1 MKTTRLVLT
10 ALVVAAA
17 AAPAWAQPMA
27 DKVPAGSLLYAGW
40 AGKSLTFD
48 GSMFGQ
54 LVGSAEVK
62 RLCKA
67 IESAVLYNLQGD
79 SQADARKAFQ
89 RAWAMGAIAWRHP
102 ACVALFDLVPPPA
115 DAGRG
120 GPPLVPVGAVMLDL
134 GKDRAAFEGEL
145 KALLAL
151 VADELPMTTATVGQV
166 SFQQIATPAGPAGL
180 GFVGNTFFL
189 CIGDKAA
196 ETVVNLAGGK
206 AKSLA
211 KDPAFAA
218 AMKDVCGAHVQ
229 LAYYVDVARGF
240 AIADKMM
247 GGGRPAATGPAETT
261 QFRKITKALGV
272 DKVTAFAGASSIV
285 DRGMAD
291 KTRLFSPAPHRG
303 ILSLF
308 AGKPLGAKAMDG
320 VPADALFVALVN
332 LDPSKVLA
340 EVKRVVAE
348 IDVEAGQRLD
358 AMLKAASD
366 QLGADIEKDLAA
378 SIGDQWTLVSAPS
391 LGGFATGTVL
401 TVDLKDAAKFT
412 AALAK
417 VEALLSKAFDPDE
430 PAPADEMRRFRR
442 PRRRPKLWTHKAG
455 KLNIRYVIYPNE
467 EFPVAPAWA
476 VHESRFYLA
485 AFPQVI
491 VAAVTGTNEKPLA
504 ASPAFA
510 ALRKRVAAKPMALS
524 YVNAPAVLRQLYGL
538 PLMGGTVLANMAG
551 RETGMAFVPDMLPA
565 LPTME
570 KYIRPYVAAVSADAK
585 GITCESYGS
594 VPGGGLMMAPG
605 PMTPVMTAALLPALM
620 HARSRAKRAISSVN
634 LRGIAM
640 GCMVYAADKN
650 GIYPPDLNALID
662 EGIIS
667 SANVFISPTS
677 GRKAQTDAK
686 GRLVGRPDYVYLLAG
701 IKEDDIKQAAK
712 TIVAYERPEIN
723 GLEGTCVL
731 YADGHVAWRTM
742 AQFNAD
748 LAFTKKFLARK

>member
-1 MKTTRLVLT
+1 MKSTRLILT
-10 ALVVAAA
+10 ACVVAVAAA
-17 AAPAWAQPMA
+17 PGWAQPMA
-27 DKVPAGSLLYAGW
+27 DKVPAGSLVYAGW

-67 IESAVLYNLQGD
+67 VEGAVLHNLQGER
-79 SQADARKAFQ
+79 QAKGRKAFQ

-102 ACVALFDLVPPPA
+102 ACVALFDLAPPPA
-115 DAGRG
+115 DANRR
-120 GPPLVPVGAVMLDL
+120 GPPLVPVGAILLDL

-151 VADELPMTTATVGQV
+151 VADEVPMTTATVGKV
-166 SFQQIATPAGPAGL
+166 SFQQIATPAGPCGL

-189 CIGDKAA
+189 CIGDKAP
-196 ETVVNLAGGK
+196 ETIVNLAGGK

-218 AMKDVCGAHVQ
+218 AMKDVSGTHVQ

-247 GGGRPAATGPAETT
+247 GGPRPAATGPAEPTR
-261 QFRKITKALGV
+261 FRKIIKALGV
-272 DKVTAFAGASSIV
+272 DKATALAGASSIV

-308 AGKPLGAKAMDG
+308 AGKPLGAKAMKG
-320 VPADALFVALVN
+320 VPADALFVAMAN
-332 LDPSKVLA
+332 LDASKILA
-340 EVKRVVAE
+340 EVKRVVTE

-366 QLGADIEKDLAA
+366 QLGADIEKDLVA
-378 SIGDQWTLVSAPS
+378 SVGDQWTLISAPS
-391 LGGFATGTVL
+391 LGGFLTGTVL
-401 TVDLKDAAKFT
+401 TVELKDAAKFT

-417 VEALLSKAFDPDE
+417 VEALLSKAFAPDE
-430 PAPADEMRRFRR
+430 PPPADEMRRFRR
-442 PRRRPKLWTHKAG
+442 PPRRPKLWTQKAG
-455 KLNIRYVIYPNE
+455 KLDIRYVV
-467 EFPVAPAWA
+467 FPGLPIPAAPAWA
-476 VHESRFYLA
+476 VHENRFYLA

-551 RETGMAFVPDMLPA
+551 RQTGMAFVPDMLPA

-570 KYIRPYVAAVSADAK
+570 KYVRPYIATISADAK
-585 GITCESYGS
+585 GITSESYGS
-594 VPGGGLMMAPG
+594 LPGGGLMMAPG
-605 PMTPVMTAALLPALM
+605 PMFPLAVSIALPTLSR
-620 HARSRAKRAISSVN
+620 ARGLAKRALSMAN
-634 LRGIAM
+634 L
-640 GCMVYAADKN
+640 N
-650 GIYPPDLNALID
+650 GIGKSCVLYMVQNNDVFPPDMNALI
-662 EGIIS
+662 EKEIMTAEIL
-667 SANVFISPTS
+667 ISPTS
-677 GRKAQTDAK
+677 GRKARKDSK
-686 GRLVGRPDYVYLLAG
+686 GHLIGPPDYVYLLAG
-701 IKEDDIKQAAK
+701 MKDTDIKWPGR
-712 TIVAYERPEIN
+712 TILAYERPEIN
-723 GLEGTCVL
+723 RLEGACVL
-731 YADGHVAWRTM
+731 YADGHVAWCDM
-742 AQFNAD
+742 ATFNAD
-748 LAFTKKFLARK
+748 LKFTKKFLARK